1 MCRDYFNLNNKLL
14 LNRGIYGVIMMVSI
28 FLAFTACEFE
38 EPIPTYTLTTS
49 VSPNEGGKITRSPEL
64 PNYKTGDVVTLSPE
78 PNEHWVFKQWDGDAT
93 GNTTPLQ
100 VSMNSNKTITGVF
113 VKRDYPLNIKIEG
126 QGTVEEKI
134 IPNPSGREYPH
145 GTRVELKP
153 IAKEGWVFESWGGDL
168 SGNETPQILTVD
180 KEKNVV
186 VKFNRRDYPLNI
198 TITGEG
204 TVEEKIVSVP
214 GGKTYPFET
223 VVELKPVPKLGWVF
237 ESWGGDLTGNEATKN
252 IAVDKEK
259 NVTVNFKRKDYPLNV
274 TISGEGTVEEK
285 IVSSP
290 GGRSYPYQTVV
301 ELAPKPKEGWVFE
314 GWAGDLTGNEAP
326 KNITVDKEKNVTAK
340 FKRRDY
346 PLNLILEGEGLVEEK
361 IVSSPGDRT
370 YPFQTVVELTPKPKD
385 GWVFESW
392 GGDLTGNEVPKTI
405 TIDKEKNVTV
415 KFKRK
420 DYLLNITI
428 TGEGTVEEKIVS
440 NPGGRTYPFLTVV
453 ELTPKP
459 KEGWE
464 FESWGGDLTGNEAPK
479 NITLDKEKNVTVK
492 FKESIMSYT
501 KQTFE
506 ISSTKHSTKAIE
518 ATMSHVS
525 GAFIYKDSRGEIFAF
540 YPGFAVEGN
549 FNSLETVPP
558 VNSQILR
565 KVNGQWERFKEDEKA
580 QFWSARNLK
589 IIGDKVVVADANE
602 IGPNPFPSM
611 DKQWRGNILYGKI
624 LTGGIIDWV
633 TVNKP
638 EDMGYFHGVTMG
650 DLNKDGLLD
659 IGGTPG
665 RLRPDTGYDLD
676 IFYQESVN
684 QFKFV
689 DNSIPSD
696 GRTFGAPFTLE
707 FEDLF
712 GDARAEI
719 ITANYGGGAIP
730 GPDDH
735 EMRVFSFDEQTNKYV
750 QKFKANNPS
759 AYTSGLGATSIKSFD
774 VNKDGIKDIAV
785 AREGYANGL
794 NLAGFEV
801 WLGKSNGTFE
811 FSFSTPTWTE
821 KEMQFREFEILDANN
836 DGFLDIILIPF
847 HWGSLYRAGTNCAW
861 GNNVFC
867 TGIKLNHLIW
877 LNKKDGTFSN
887 YNKSPLILSDVR
899 VNFLLPYKVGDYLHF
914 LGNEAIG
921 DWPNFSSKYNV
932 YDIRVKL
939 D

>member
-1 MCRDYFNLNNKLL
+1 MSRDYFNLSNKLL

-64 PNYKTGDVVTLSPE
+64 PNYKTGDVVTLTPE

-100 VSMNSNKTITGVF
+100 ISMNSNKSITGVF

-126 QGTVEEKI
+126 QGIVEEKV

-153 IAKEGWVFESWGGDL
+153 IPKEGWVFESWGGDL
-168 SGNETPQILTVD
+168 SGNETPQIITVD
-180 KEKNVV
+180 KEKNVIA
-186 VKFNRRDYPLNI
+186 KFKRRDYPLNI

-204 TVEEKIVSVP
+204 TVEEKIVSSP

-237 ESWGGDLTGNEATKN
+237 ESWGGDLTGNEVPKN
-252 IAVDKEK
+252 INVDKEK
-259 NVTVNFKRKDYPLNV
+259 NVTVKFKRKDYPLNV

-301 ELAPKPKEGWVFE
+301 ELAPKPKDGWVFE
-314 GWAGDLTGNEAP
+314 SWAGDLTGSETP

-405 TIDKEKNVTV
+405 TVDKEKNVTV

-420 DYLLNITI
+420 DYQLNLTI

-440 NPGGRTYPFLTVV
+440 TPGGRTYPFLTVV

-479 NITLDKEKNVTVK
+479 NITVDKEKNVTAK
-492 FKESIMSYT
+492 FKESIFSYAKKT
-501 KQTFE
+501 ILLTSTQFSPSTVE
-506 ISSTKHSTKAIE
+506 SSMRI
-518 ATMSHVS
+518 VS
-525 GAFIYKDSRGEIFAF
+525 GAFIYKDNAGNIFSF
-540 YPGFAVEGN
+540 HPGNPALTGIPQPWSIEN
-549 FNSLETVPP
+549 VPP
-558 VNSQILR
+558 ASSQILK
-565 KVNGQWERFKEDEKA
+565 KVNGEWVRFKEDDKA
-580 QFWSARNLK
+580 KFWGARNFK
-589 IIGDKVVVADANE
+589 IIGDKVVISDGNE
-602 IGPNPFPSM
+602 LGVNPFPSW
-611 DKQWRGNILYGKI
+611 DKQWRGNVFFGKI
-624 LTGGIIDWV
+624 LTGGNIDWV

-638 EDMGYFHGVTMG
+638 EDMGYFHGVTMD

-665 RLRPDTGYDLD
+665 RWRPETGYDLD
-676 IFYQESVN
+676 IFYQDGVN

-696 GRTFGAPFTLE
+696 GNSFNVPFTLE

-719 ITANYGGGAIP
+719 ITASYGGSTPPAANDTEI
-730 GPDDH
+730 
-735 EMRVFSFDEQTNKYV
+735 RVFSLDEQSSKYV
-750 QKFKANNPS
+750 QRFKANNPN
-759 AYTSGLGATSIKSFD
+759 AYTSGMGATSIKAFD
-774 VNKDGIKDIAV
+774 VNKDGIKDITV

-801 WLGKSNGTFE
+801 WLGKVDGTYH
-811 FSFSTPTWTE
+811 FSFSSPTWTE
-821 KEMQFREFEILDANN
+821 RELQFREFVVLDANN
-836 DGFLDIILIPF
+836 DGRDDIILIPF
-847 HWGSLYRAGTNCAW
+847 HAGSLFITQPCGPSSCRS
-861 GNNVFC
+861 
-867 TGIKLNHLIW
+867 IKLNHLIW
-877 LNKKDGTFSN
+877 LNKGDGTFQN
-887 YNKSPLILSDVR
+887 YSKTPIVIPDVR
-899 VNFLLPYKVGDYLHF
+899 VSYLLPYKEGNKLFFVGTNHP
-914 LGNEAIG
+914 GNTTLSYE
-921 DWPNFSSKYNV
+921 F
-932 YDIRVKL
+932 DIFDFRVNI
-939 D
+939 DN